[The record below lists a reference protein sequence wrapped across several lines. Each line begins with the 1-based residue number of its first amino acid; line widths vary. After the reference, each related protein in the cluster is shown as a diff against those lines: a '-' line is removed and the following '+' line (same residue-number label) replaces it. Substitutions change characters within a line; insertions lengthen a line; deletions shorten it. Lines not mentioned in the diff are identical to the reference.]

1 MARFRF
7 ASTVVMSLALAALLG
22 AQAPPPANPQ
32 TPAPPAASPQTPP
45 APAEQ
50 STNNAAETTIVGCL
64 AQSATASDAYTLT
77 IAPASTADAVGA
89 AGPGD
94 NAGDAARAAG
104 AAAPPSGAARA
115 ASRAPASTSAPATY
129 TIVGIAADQL
139 KAHVNHQVE
148 LKGRVS
154 IASAAAAAAAVQS
167 GSAAKEFRASS
178 VKMLNATC
186 PPAK

>member
-1 MARFRF
+1 MVRFRF
-7 ASTVVMSLALAALLG
+7 ASTVVMSLAIAALLG
-22 AQAPPPANPQ
+22 AQAAPPATPQ
-32 TPAPPAASPQTPP
+32 TPAPPAATPQTPA
-45 APAEQ
+45 APAAEQ
-50 STNNAAETTIVGCL
+50 PTAANAADTTIVGCL
-64 AQSATASDAYTLT
+64 AQSTAGDVYTLT
-77 IAPASTADAVGA
+77 IAPATTADVIGA
-89 AGPGD
+89 AGPAD

-104 AAAPPSGAARA
+104 AAAPPSDAARA
-115 ASRAPASTSAPATY
+115 TSRAPASTSAPATY

-154 IASAAAAAAAVQS
+154 IASAAAAAVQS
-167 GSAAKEFRASS
+167 RSAVKEFRASS